1 MKKDKSN
8 ERIDNRNKNQ
18 NKSKNNNK
26 NKELNKKQNK
36 QQKKMKRWKKVL
48 LIILLILLIAGSAF
62 AYKVHKNGGG
72 LTGMLATVAGHDE
85 NTKKKLGEFKCLI
98 LGISTDQTGVDLTDT
113 IMVASYNPNTQKAT
127 LLSIPRDTYTGKN
140 SAKATAYEKINA
152 LYSRKHRPDETLA
165 AVNEITELGIQYYV
179 VVQTEALIKLVD
191 VIGGVT
197 FNVPINMKYDDTS
210 QDLHINLKAGEQLLD
225 GDKAEQLV
233 RFRHNNDGTSYPEE
247 YGDNDTGRMRTQ
259 REFIMQVIKQTAKPE
274 NIFKIGEIL
283 DVAEKY
289 VITNIDF
296 GVAKDYIPYAV
307 EFNTENLL
315 TATLPGT
322 NTNKNAAGTWVFVYD
337 KKQTASLIQELFY
350 DRDKTEEELAEE
362 ENETNST
369 NTMSTNST
377 TNKTNTTNSS
387 TSKTNSTSTNS
398 SSTSSNSTVVSSKNK
413 SNLKIEVLNG
423 SGTSRNLQ
431 IAVSKLEGAGYKV
444 TRAGNTNITSKT
456 TIINKK
462 NAGDSLLS
470 NIKDI
475 LEVGTIQSSESSSSK
490 IDITIVLGKDYK

>member
-8 ERIDNRNKNQ
+8 ERIDNKKKSQ
-18 NKSKNNNK
+18 NKSKK
-26 NKELNKKQNK
+26 KEPNKKQNK
-36 QQKKMKRWKKVL
+36 EKKKMKKWKKVL

-62 AYKVHKNGGG
+62 AYKVHRNGGG

-85 NTKKKLGEFKCLI
+85 NTKKNLGEFKCLI
-98 LGISTDQTGVDLTDT
+98 LGISTDQAGVDLTDT

-140 SAKATAYEKINA
+140 AAKATAYEKINA
-152 LYSRKHRPDETLA
+152 LYGRKHRPDETLA
-165 AVNEITELGIQYYV
+165 AVNEITGLDIQYYV

-197 FNVPINMKYDDTS
+197 FNVPIDMKYDDPT
-210 QDLHINLKAGEQLLD
+210 QDLHIDLKAGEQLLD

-233 RFRHNNDGTSYPEE
+233 RFRHNNNGTSYPEE

-296 GVAKDYIPYAV
+296 GVAKDYVPYAV

-322 NTNKNAAGTWVFVYD
+322 NTNKNIAATWVFIYD

-350 DRDKTEEELAEE
+350 DRDKTEEELAAE

-369 NTMSTNST
+369 NTTSS
-377 TNKTNTTNSS
+377 NTTKN
-387 TSKTNSTSTNS
+387 TTNS
-398 SSTSSNSTVVSSKNK
+398 SSTSSSSTVVSSKNK
-413 SNLKIEVLNG
+413 ANLKIEVLNG
-423 SGTSRNLQ
+423 SGTSKNLQ
-431 IAVSKLEGAGYKV
+431 TAVSDLEGAGYKV
-444 TRAGNTNITSKT
+444 TRTGSTNITSKT

-462 NAGDSLLS
+462 NAGSSLLN

-490 IDITIVLGKDYK
+490 IDITIILGKDYK